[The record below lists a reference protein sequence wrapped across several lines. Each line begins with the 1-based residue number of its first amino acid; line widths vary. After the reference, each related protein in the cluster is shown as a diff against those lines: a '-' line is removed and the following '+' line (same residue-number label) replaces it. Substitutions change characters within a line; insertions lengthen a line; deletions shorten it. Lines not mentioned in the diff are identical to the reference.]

1 LDGTLLSNM
10 WLSSLRLPNNHWILL
25 LWTSTLKPS
34 NSTLQLT
41 QVLLQPSTAN
51 RLVQILAFS
60 LVRHSRQRLTL
71 QQPKS
76 KLVSLSNLE
85 QFKPVLR
92 LLCFDDLDNNL
103 IYYHSKST
111 FTLI

>member
-25 LWTSTLKPS
+25 LWTSTIKPS

-76 KLVSLSNLE
+76 KLALFNLE
-85 QFKPVLR
+85 QFKHVLR